1 MPIPNAAG
9 RYPNAVRDVLDREAL
24 RCIHQGGS
32 ETEQLTRMQ
41 GAVRS
46 KINVL
51 SAEYSPVF
59 DRAVRSM
66 CTTSFNKVCKELR
79 MAALAGPAGPEQGGT
94 AVPGPGCGTGASG
107 TDRGAVPGSHGLG
120 SDDERVVAK
129 ILIGEGGE
137 LTEKTAQQLVLE
149 DLDRIMEV
157 LPPLAERDFMEA
169 DRLERAA
176 KESAQGAK
184 EHRAR
189 GNRVLALFKRYDRLV
204 VGIDSIPGIFN
215 LADYIAEVGAHAL
228 GLDDEDAELL
238 RYAGAL

>member
-1 MPIPNAAG
+1 MSIPNAAG

-24 RCIHQGGS
+24 RSIRQGGS
-32 ETEQLTRMQ
+32 EVEQLARMQ
-41 GAVRS
+41 SVVRS
-46 KINVL
+46 KIKVL
-51 SAEYSPVF
+51 SAEYRPVF
-59 DRAVRSM
+59 DRAVKSM

-79 MAALAGPAGPEQGGT
+79 IAALAGPAGAGRGGT
-94 AVPGPGCGTGASG
+94 AVVGPSCGTGVSG
-107 TDRGAVPGSHGLG
+107 PGGDTVPGSPGTG
-120 SDDERVVAK
+120 SDDEKVVAK
-129 ILIGEGGE
+129 VLLGEGGE

-189 GNRVLALFKRYDRLV
+189 GNRILALYKRYDRLV

-215 LADYIAEVGAHAL
+215 LADYIAEVGAQAL
-228 GLDDEDAELL
+228 GLDNEDAELL

>member
-1 MPIPNAAG
+1 
-9 RYPNAVRDVLDREAL
+9 
-24 RCIHQGGS
+24 
-32 ETEQLTRMQ
+32 MQ
-41 GAVRS
+41 GVVRS
-46 KINVL
+46 KIEVL
-51 SAEYSPVF
+51 SAEYRPVF
-59 DRAVRSM
+59 DRAVKTM

-79 MAALAGPAGPEQGGT
+79 IAALAGPAGPEQGGT
-94 AVPGPGCGTGASG
+94 TVPGPSCGTGASG
-107 TDRGAVPGSHGLG
+107 PDGPSVPGLRGGG
-120 SDDERVVAK
+120 SDDETVVAK
-129 ILIGEGGE
+129 VLIGAGGE

-189 GNRVLALFKRYDRLV
+189 GNRILALFKRYDRLV

-215 LADYIAEVGAHAL
+215 LADYIAEVGAEAL
-228 GLDDEDAELL
+228 GLDHDDVELL

>member
-1 MPIPNAAG
+1 M
-9 RYPNAVRDVLDREAL
+9 RDVLDREAL
-24 RCIHQGGS
+24 RCIRQGGS
-32 ETEQLTRMQ
+32 EVEQLARMQ
-41 GAVRS
+41 SVVQS

-51 SAEYSPVF
+51 SAEYRPVF
-59 DRAVRSM
+59 DRAVKSM

-79 MAALAGPAGPEQGGT
+79 IAALAGPAGPTQGGT
-94 AVPGPGCGTGASG
+94 TAMGPNRGTGASG
-107 TDRGAVPGSHGLG
+107 PGDATVLGSHGAG
-120 SDDERVVAK
+120 SDDEKVVAK
-129 ILIGEGGE
+129 VLIGEGGE
-137 LTEKTAQQLVLE
+137 LTEKSAQQLVLE

-169 DRLERAA
+169 DRLDSAA
-176 KESAQGAK
+176 KEFAQGAK

-189 GNRVLALFKRYDRLV
+189 GNRILALFKRYDRLV

-215 LADYIAEVGAHAL
+215 LADYIAEVGAQAL